1 MCAKL
6 PIQIPLSLSL
16 SPLHPQ
22 DTVKIKQQP
31 PASPDGLIAALT
43 GQTMDIKKQQVS
55 NGKSSNVTTG
65 SKQQHSS
72 SSGGLSTTPTT
83 GGRNSSGGGGSGSHM
98 GECPEGGASASG
110 ASSLQRQSSNGR
122 LSKQGQHNNSM
133 SLNLSLS
140 NGTTGVRSSSSKLSR
155 NCLSNGV
162 DAAKVF
168 IKKEPDSFESG
179 SQNRHCNRSP
189 TTATSSS
196 ASSGRR
202 LSLNGKDSKR
212 SQRMST
218 SQKPSSDKLMRS
230 FSMSDDLEDDLKLS
244 AADCMGGVISTPP
257 IKPLEEGD
265 DMITTPSPP
274 TSAGVLKSGGSSRS
288 GSAAVENTNN
298 SSGASTASHVT
309 ASSTTSAGRVTSP
322 HTSSVSQAE
331 MNKKVGMVPSSANV
345 KDNSSLMQELDDFSR
360 ILDEVAMEQR
370 ANEERFVLNRPP
382 NVFHRPAPHAQQQS
396 HDMVATAH
404 VPRPTHLISPPP
416 YYAATAAPKP
426 PGPSQQ
432 QYYNHPAGQPPPSY
446 ATTPHGPSSV
456 QDPSLYIGVDYQ
468 QSLSQQHM
476 TPTQVDPTTFAP
488 RPDQLHSQQQRHPQ
502 LQHISASAVS
512 PQVHQQP
519 PSLGG
524 GGGGQS
530 RSVLVSPTVRGMP
543 LPHTPISSHLPPFPD
558 PAVSSV
564 TTPTMP
570 PPHTPTT
577 PLEHFNNT
585 FPAAPPPTQQQQQ
598 PPHPTPP
605 SQLHSPTHP
614 QYVPAGAPPPQAGT
628 VPMSSTAFPFNS
640 SHLRSPTV
648 TSAGFNWQPN
658 APANSSLRDQ
668 MLAQV
673 ASHIEARIGGQKRLS
688 QDAGFSIPPPTKMV
702 AATAGPSPYP
712 PQISHMTL
720 RPQTP
725 AQQQQQQQQQS
736 QQYLPSG
743 APPTAPPTGS
753 SIAAASVYTGLS
765 QQQQQLVHTISY
777 QGQGRMTS
785 APAYPHHHI

>member
-1 MCAKL
+1 
-6 PIQIPLSLSL
+6 
-16 SPLHPQ
+16 
-22 DTVKIKQQP
+22 
-31 PASPDGLIAALT
+31 
-43 GQTMDIKKQQVS
+43 MDVTKQQVS
-55 NGKSSNVTTG
+55 NGKTSNTTAG

-72 SSGGLSTTPTT
+72 AGGLSTTPTT
-83 GGRNSSGGGGSGSHM
+83 AGGGSGRSGGGGGSGSHL
-98 GECPEGGASASG
+98 GECPEGGTSASG
-110 ASSLQRQSSNGR
+110 TSFQRQLSNGR
-122 LSKQGQHNNSM
+122 SSKQGQHNNM

-140 NGTTGVRSSSSKLSR
+140 NGTTGVTSSSKTPK

-162 DAAKVF
+162 DTAKVF

-179 SQNRHCNRSP
+179 GQNRHCNRSP
-189 TTATSSS
+189 TTTS
-196 ASSGRR
+196 ASGRR

-274 TSAGVLKSGGSSRS
+274 TSAGVLGSSKSGGSSRS
-288 GSAAVENTNN
+288 GSAAVENTNI
-298 SSGASTASHVT
+298 SGASTTNHVT
-309 ASSTTSAGRVTSP
+309 ASTTTSAGKVTSP
-322 HTSSVSQAE
+322 NTSISQAE
-331 MNKKVGMVPSSANV
+331 MNKKVGLMPPSANV
-345 KDNSSLMQELDDFSR
+345 KDNASLMQELDDFSK
-360 ILDEVAMEQR
+360 IMDEVAMEQR
-370 ANEERFVLNRPP
+370 ANEERLVLNQPP
-382 NVFHRPAPHAQQQS
+382 NVFHRPSHAHGTQS

-416 YYAATAAPKP
+416 YYAATAPK
-426 PGPSQQ
+426 PGPSQ
-432 QYYNHPAGQPPPSY
+432 QYYNHPAGQPPSY
-446 ATTPHGPSSV
+446 ATTPHGGSSV
-456 QDPSLYIGVDYQ
+456 QDPSIYIGVDYR

-476 TPTQVDPTTFAP
+476 TPTHVDPATFAP
-488 RPDQLHSQQQRHPQ
+488 RPDQLHSQQRHPQ

-524 GGGGQS
+524 GQS
-530 RSVLVSPTVRGMP
+530 RSILVSPTVRGMS

-577 PLEHFNNT
+577 PLEHFNST
-585 FPAAPPPTQQQQQ
+585 FPAAPPHQQQQQ
-598 PPHPTPP
+598 PPPNPTPP

-614 QYVPAGAPPPQAGT
+614 QYVPAAPPPPQAGT
-628 VPMSSTAFPFNS
+628 VPISSTAFPFS

-658 APANSSLRDQ
+658 AAANSSLRDQ

-673 ASHIEARIGGQKRLS
+673 TSHIEARIGGQKRLS

-702 AATAGPSPYP
+702 AVAVGPSPYP

-720 RPQTP
+720 QPQTP
-725 AQQQQQQQQQS
+725 TQQQQQQS

-753 SIAAASVYTGLS
+753 IAAASYTGLS

-785 APAYPHHHI
+785 APGYPHHHI